1 MRVLFALPG
10 LHRVRRGA
18 EVVLESVAQQ
28 IALEGKHEVSL
39 IGSGLPIA
47 DRAYHFKRV
56 PAVPRDRFER
66 WPALP
71 FLRNEYMY
79 EELTFAAALIMKSWR
94 DNADLTMTCG
104 YPYTNWALR
113 SSLPRRNRP
122 AHVFVTQNGDWPA
135 YQRRWESRFF
145 SCDGLVCTNPVY
157 FERNR
162 ERWFST
168 LIPNGVAIERF
179 HPGPGDRASLG
190 LPQNRPVVLMVSALE
205 EGKRVL
211 EAMHAVARVA
221 DAFLVVA
228 GDGALRNKVD
238 DLAAEL
244 LPGRFVRKTF
254 PHEQMP
260 GLYRSANV
268 FLHAAIRES
277 FGNVYIEA
285 LASGLPVVAHDD
297 EVTRWILGDHAYLV
311 DARSELELVDT
322 LETVLYVSKNDLARG
337 TAFAQANYNW
347 RAIAARYC
355 EFFSEVLQ
363 RATP

>member
-1 MRVLFALPG
+1 MRMLFALPG

-18 EVVLESVAQQ
+18 EIVLESVAQE
-28 IALEGKHEVSL
+28 IALEGEHDVTL
-39 IGSGLPIA
+39 IGSGTPLP

-56 PAVPRDRFER
+56 PVVPRDRFER

-79 EELTFAAALIMKSWR
+79 EELTFAAGLMTTSWR
-94 DNADLTMTCG
+94 NDADITMTCG
-104 YPYTNWALR
+104 YPYTNWVLR
-113 SSLPRRNRP
+113 SSLPGKRRP

-135 YQRRWESRFF
+135 YHRRWESRFF
-145 SCDGLVCTNPVY
+145 SCDGLVCTNPLY

-168 LIPNGVAIERF
+168 LIPNGIAPERF
-179 HPGPGDRASLG
+179 HPGPGNRATLG
-190 LPQNRPVVLMVSALE
+190 LPENRPVVLMVSALD

-211 EAMHAVARVA
+211 EAMRAVARIA

-228 GDGALRNKVD
+228 GDGTLRNEVD
-238 DLAAEL
+238 HLAAEL
-244 LPGRFVRKTF
+244 LPRRFVRKIF

-268 FLHAAIRES
+268 FLHTAIRES

-285 LASGLPVVAHDD
+285 LASGIPIVAHDD
-297 EVTRWILGDHAYLV
+297 EVTRWILKDHAHLVDTTSEQDLV
-311 DARSELELVDT
+311 DALENTIRSP
-322 LETVLYVSKNDLARG
+322 KNDLARG
-337 TAFAQANYNW
+337 TAFARANYSW
-347 RAIAARYC
+347 RAVAARYR
-355 EFFSEVLQ
+355 EFFSEVVQ
-363 RATP
+363 RAS